1 MKKMQVYAVLFMLFA
16 GGGYVFSEALTPR
29 EQVLAKF
36 SKEEMV
42 EIGKNIYQT
51 PGAQT
56 CQKCHRGNGEGEG
69 WAGAAVL
76 KQPHTWNAFLGLGGY
91 EALAQDPAAFRK
103 KMEAILENLITTGA
117 IKYNLEFSAAHPE
130 LALDWDKTIKK
141 AGQFDMMMWGVAQ
154 PEMKKKVKEV
164 YETLVKTKHP
174 DVTEAEMAILAPHAT
189 LEYVKTFEEPNQE
202 DTSKPKIW
210 G

>member
-1 MKKMQVYAVLFMLFA
+1 MTKLKIFAVLLVLFA
-16 GGGYVFSEALTPR
+16 GAGYVFSETMTPR
-29 EQVLAKF
+29 EQVIAKF
-36 SKEEMV
+36 SKEETI

-56 CQKCHRGNGEGEG
+56 CQKCHRENGEGEG

-76 KQPHTWNAFLGLGGY
+76 KQPHTWNSFAGLGGY
-91 EALAQDPAAFRK
+91 EALAQDPAALRK
-103 KMEAILENLITTGA
+103 KMEDILVNLITTGA
-117 IKYNLEFSAAHPE
+117 IKYNMEFAGAHPE

-164 YETLVKTKHP
+164 YETLVKPKHP
-174 DVTEAEMAILAPHAT
+174 DVTEAEMALLAPYAA
-189 LEYVKTFEEPNQE
+189 LQYVKTFEEPNAE
-202 DTSKPKIW
+202 DPSKPKIW
-210 G
+210 S